1 MKTRIVVILTL
12 VAGLIGI
19 QGCYAEGDFFPGP
32 KEPVRRQT
40 SLDREPGKD
49 NSVFGEPW
57 EIPSETWVVRHG
69 DRR

>member
-1 MKTRIVVILTL
+1 MKTRIVIFLTL
-12 VAGLIGI
+12 VAGLISI

-40 SLDREPGKD
+40 SLDKEPGRGD
-49 NSVFGEPW
+49 SVLDEPW

-69 DRR
+69 DSR